1 MAQYLSLQKILLNR
15 YLHYKNEN
23 LLFKVTMTNKVIR
36 AKSRCATCMAK
47 KTRFLK
53 QKHNKK
59 SG

>member
-36 AKSRCATCMAK
+36 AKSRCAK